1 MSNPEDSVRRIVSE
15 AVAARS
21 ADQQSFLAASVPEPL
36 SVARADLLYLWDDY
50 RTELLDFAAL
60 SQPLG
65 HRPEP
70 VLGALTDHMVH
81 YGLTAPQGQH
91 LLRWPVSYARKLSE
105 AFSGPEDPHR
115 VLFCEG
121 QRDAVLRACQLASP
135 ERPIGVLDTGWHGWL
150 PLPSRMITPTAWSSV
165 DWSAIGALL
174 LSTVT
179 TAAHPMLGL
188 REMILLARTAG
199 VPVIVD
205 ESVTGFGRTGS
216 LWGQEHLGLIADL
229 TVLGGP
235 VGGGLPLGAV
245 VGAPRFLQKV
255 TESSPHAGH
264 PWACAAGQVT
274 LQSLHPGVL
283 EHVIESGTL
292 FAEALDGLVGQ
303 FPDRLRGRHG
313 VGLLQGLRFAD
324 PADAERFPVAVRSR
338 GLHVAPAVGS
348 TVVLAPVLV
357 SSTHEVTRGVDLIA
371 DLLMSWEDT

>member
-1 MSNPEDSVRRIVSE
+1 MSTPEDSVRRIVAE
-15 AVAARS
+15 AIAARH
-21 ADQQSFLAASVPEPL
+21 ADQQSFLAATVPDPL
-36 SVARADLLYLWDDY
+36 PVARADLLYLWDDY
-50 RTELLDFAAL
+50 RFELLDFAAV

-70 VLGALTDHMVH
+70 VLAAVADHMAH

-91 LLRWPVSYARKLSE
+91 LLRWPVSYAKKLSE
-105 AFSGPEDPHR
+105 AFSGPQDPCR

-121 QRDAVLRACQLASP
+121 QRDAVLQACRLASP
-135 ERPIGVLDTGWHGWL
+135 ERPVAVLDTGCHDGL
-150 PLPSRMITPTAWSSV
+150 PVPHRMITPTAWSGV
-165 DWSAIGALL
+165 DWSEFGALL
-174 LSTVT
+174 VSTVT
-179 TAAHPMLGL
+179 TAAHPVLGV
-188 REMILLARTAG
+188 REMMLVARTAG

-216 LWGQEHLGLIADL
+216 LWGQERIGLVADL

-245 VGAPRFLQKV
+245 VGPKSFFEAV
-255 TESSPHAGH
+255 TESGPHAGH

-274 LQSLHPGVL
+274 LESLHPGVL
-283 EHVIESGTL
+283 EHVLESGDV
-292 FAEALDGLVGQ
+292 FCAALDGLVGQ
-303 FPDRLRGRHG
+303 FGHRLSGHHG
-313 VGLLQGLRFAD
+313 TGLLRGLRFAD
-324 PADAERFPVAVRSR
+324 PRDAARFPVEVRSR

>member
-1 MSNPEDSVRRIVSE
+1 MSTPEDSVRRIVSE
-15 AVAARS
+15 MVAARG
-21 ADQQSFLAASVPEPL
+21 ADQQTFLAATVAEPL
-36 SVARADLLYLWDDY
+36 SVARADLLYLWDDH
-50 RTELLDFAAL
+50 RFELLDFAAV
-60 SQPLG
+60 SHPLG
-65 HRPEP
+65 HRPDA
-70 VLGALTDHMVH
+70 VLGAVTDHLAH

-105 AFSGPEDPHR
+105 AFSGQGDPCR

-121 QRDAVLRACQLASP
+121 QRDAVLQACRLASP
-135 ERPIGVLDTGWHGWL
+135 ERPIAVLDTGWHDGL
-150 PLPSRMITPTAWSSV
+150 PVPHRLITPTAWPEV
-165 DWSAIGALL
+165 DWTEFGALL

-179 TAAHPMLGL
+179 AAAHPILGV
-188 REMILLARTAG
+188 REMMLLARTAG
-199 VPVIVD
+199 VPVIID

-216 LWGQEHLGLIADL
+216 LWGQEQVGLIADL

-245 VGAPRFLQKV
+245 VGLPSFLGAV

-274 LQSLHPGVL
+274 LESLHPGVL
-283 EHVIESGTL
+283 EHVLESGNV

-303 FPDRLRGRHG
+303 FSSRLRGRHG
-313 VGLLQGLRFAD
+313 IGLLQGLRFVD
-324 PADAERFPVAVRSR
+324 PADAARFPVAVRSR